1 MSEVN
6 MSQYITI
13 KLPFDIG
20 EKLREVAKENYR
32 TMASQISYM
41 LDKCYSREE
50 TFEEYFERNK
60 EELEKAYKDTLEG
73 RNCYQFGSWKEAQNF
88 LENKKKE
95 WASE

>member
-20 EKLREVAKENYR
+20 EKLREIAKENYR
-32 TMASQISYM
+32 SMASQISYM

-50 TFEEYFERNK
+50 TLEEYYERNK
-60 EELEKAYKDTLEG
+60 AQLEAAYNETLNG
-73 RNCYQFGSWKEAQNF
+73 NCYQFGSWEEAQNF

>member
-1 MSEVN
+1 

-20 EKLREVAKENYR
+20 EKLRGVAKKNYR
-32 TMASQISYM
+32 SMSSQISYM

-50 TFEEYFERNK
+50 TFEEYYERNK
-60 EELEKAYKDTLEG
+60 AQLESAYNETLNG
-73 RNCYQFGSWKEAQNF
+73 NCYQFGSWKDAQDF

>member
-1 MSEVN
+1 

-20 EKLREVAKENYR
+20 EKLREIAKENYR
-32 TMASQISYM
+32 SMASQISYM

-50 TFEEYFERNK
+50 TLEEYYERNK
-60 EELEKAYKDTLEG
+60 AQLEEAYNETLNG
-73 RNCYQFGSWKEAQNF
+73 HCYQFSSWKDAKAF